1 MAKRYT
7 SYTDRELDEEVPVRW
22 ELVKQEEFLF
32 TEAKANRKTYQAAY
46 HDRRTRSFW
55 KAYFGLRDE
64 KGYRLLALA
73 GCTCRAKLH
82 FKWYNETPTVL
93 ECPKCGKRA
102 WWRSLCKSDT

>member
-1 MAKRYT
+1 MAKRYS
-7 SYTDRELDEEVPVRW
+7 SYTDQELDEEVPIRW
-22 ELVKQEEFLF
+22 EQVKKEQYDF
-32 TEAKANRKTYQAAY
+32 TEAKANRKPHKAAY

-82 FKWYNETPTVL
+82 FKWYEETPTIL

-102 WWRSLCKSDT
+102 WWRALCRSDT